1 MRRPLARSLVLGRPG
16 LFYGP
21 AVRDYL
27 DRVRAA
33 DGDGLSRGV
42 TNGIN
47 TYISGL
53 ITAQLLG
60 TSGGVI
66 SQAAST
72 IKTHGILAAANT
84 LSGCLVPVVG
94 AAPTNVNFVV
104 GDYNRRLGLGDPS
117 NATKY
122 LDTNRGNTAE
132 PQDSQSISYY
142 IASGTIGTMA
152 VTPTGTTGQTAVF
165 VSPTSTAAT
174 SPFRSRSSGS
184 ALGTRSMIGVTG
196 FVGLTR
202 GAAATF
208 TSRNSGVNEVITFTS
223 QTPGAGNIFV
233 FARNNVNAGTT
244 DAYANMRCPFYHIG
258 ENLNL
263 ATLQSLQDQLFAT
276 LQAVI
281 P

>member
-132 PQDSQSISYY
+132 PQDSQSIGYY

-208 TSRNSGVNEVITFTS
+208 TS